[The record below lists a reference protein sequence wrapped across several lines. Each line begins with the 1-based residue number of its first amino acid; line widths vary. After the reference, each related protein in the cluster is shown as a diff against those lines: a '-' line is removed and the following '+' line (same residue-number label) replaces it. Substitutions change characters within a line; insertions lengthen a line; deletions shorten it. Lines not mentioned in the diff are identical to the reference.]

1 MALCTS
7 SDVEYRL
14 GGASFTTTEAV
25 LVGEL
30 IDAAQGHIE
39 REAQRDLEA
48 AAQTETFDP
57 PESTDLW
64 LTHTPIN
71 SITSV
76 TVDGTALSSSQY
88 SHDPETGRLTRVVNG
103 RPVSWRTFKVQSI
116 VVVYNGGYTT
126 VPNDLVDLCARMA
139 ARAYQAGES
148 AAGAPSAGVKQIN
161 LAGSDS
167 VTFASESTD
176 VTAATFMTDD
186 EIEVARYYRNRVL
199 A

>member
-1 MALCTS
+1 MALCVLQ
-7 SDVEYRL
+7 DVEYRL
-14 GGASFTTTEAV
+14 GDQDLSGDQTMIEA
-25 LVGEL
+25 L

-39 REAQRDLEA
+39 RVAERDLEA

-57 PESTDLW
+57 PDSADIW

-76 TVDGTALSSSQY
+76 TVDGTTLSSSQY
-88 SHDPETGRLTRVVNG
+88 SFVAATGRLTRVVNG
-103 RPVSWRTFKVQSI
+103 RPTSWRTHKVQSI
-116 VVVYNGGYTT
+116 VVVYNGGYAT
-126 VPNDLVDLCARMA
+126 VPDDLVDLCARMA

-148 AAGAPSAGVKQIN
+148 ASGAPSAGVKQIN

-167 VTFASESTD
+167 VTFTNSSTD
-176 VTAATFMTDD
+176 VTAAVVMLPD
-186 EIEVARYYRNRVL
+186 EFDIAKSYRTGVL